1 MLKKYQLGGQPQPA
15 LDMDGTTPGEVYRTP
30 VENRAIFDNVQ
41 DLGQFLEPLSA
52 SAEST
57 DSPVSTSVLK
67 ETELVADA
75 VNMDLDSFFYKYD
88 GRLPQD
94 VLTAEKLKKEAVP
107 LERISGESIAPNIYR
122 ENRTKVLWNGEL
134 VDACAAGM
142 QYAISSEETPNHMSI
157 EDRKKLGIRGNAW
170 HVGKNLEDNG
180 GRRLYGLHEG
190 TAGIMDTNKL
200 RAKLISNRSGKDLNA
215 IHDMADTGDIVE
227 MYYPNSTKQQ
237 EASLTGTGTYTTHV
251 GMVSTDAEGR
261 KYVTHNIGGTWH
273 TDDLAT
279 ALSRTGAGNYFVSG
293 IVRPAYE
300 QGSSSISVNGDF
312 QIKRSTGKTEPV
324 QRTPE
329 EIKQWSENFQK
340 RKARI
345 QPFLSGLSYYAPYVQ
360 EDMDVSN
367 ENMKD
372 LVIPVSYALFGNE
385 SMFNDPDNVG
395 FQAKRKNRDLIRGV
409 KNIARSVGLDAI
421 APDMFDPM
429 SEGLTQIK
437 LDSGYLESKDGKE
450 LLTRYG
456 IDEESIYDV
465 SMSAAATQLLTA
477 YNLKK
482 LRGFIGPEK
491 FDGLDLQ
498 TKRNLLLKAH
508 NKGVD
513 TVIQRDLLDEG
524 IEKGLRTY
532 SKLHIQEI
540 PEGTPDDQKAFMR
553 YTNTGNDFALELN
566 VDYEKI
572 LKDKETADRIGYNVK
587 PLPTFTEEMAN
598 SAEDG
603 FSTLL
608 SNAYSTMNEAKGS
621 IDKIASEGKKLYES
635 EGKRSVKTIAK
646 KSEVEGQ
653 KLFAEMLRIGTITG
667 DTGEML
673 QDSLNTATSSVQ
685 EISKAISQDMQR
697 AAEKVSMDPLD
708 VTENIARQTFQ
719 NKIPQK
725 ITETSNAVEK
735 LGNALTAPKYRLQEF
750 NQILDM
756 EGINIPMSVQQ
767 KIMLD
772 PRFQDGSMDLK
783 TLIEEYLGEK
793 ITQNAAAPLDSA
805 IQRVSA
811 DQLAGLMKNENPSP
825 QMQTGGSLPK
835 YKVGGIRGG
844 KGRKPIM
851 QLAGSLTAY
860 DKTGFFSAEEKQSMF
875 HNKPN
880 QRYVPQGSPQDE
892 AALSKLADPF
902 KPEGSWKAQS
912 TYNLHASG
920 AMDHVAQGGYMYQF
934 ENPEYHIGKPK
945 MVYKHGGVHDPTT
958 EEYIPSTAYN
968 AGPAWG
974 HMLPEVVKE
983 DKLPLTNQAYMGKL
997 KTTNPIA
1004 YAATS
1009 AQNEAGNTLMD
1020 VTSMMPGIGD
1030 VQDVMELVRAI
1041 KDKDYG
1047 TLGIAAA
1054 ATAIPFVGYG
1064 AFKQGKKL
1072 WGNVRNFDN
1081 YVSQEEAARLRA
1093 ERMLSQQD
1101 KWVGQDVN
1109 TVNKFETAVQ
1119 RHNPSDPTISK
1130 GSLGKNRGDSTG
1142 ISSEADLNDANKARI
1157 TSHEVGHYYRNAEE
1171 EANSW
1176 NRLFDFSKESPR
1188 TARYLRGKSGARPN
1202 PGQVTESTSTF
1213 KMDKGSP
1220 HGDELRERAAQ
1231 LKDHIAFKNNIPL
1244 NKDFTITSKQL
1255 DDALKTYISDTK
1267 LDNSMTSFIRGL
1279 KDKKGLLNQMNTR
1292 PLSIAP
1298 IVGSSILLNSQKEKT
1313 LPKYQE
1319 GGFIPTVQDNTNVN
1333 QVRFTADQLRP
1344 LGPSEKSPERI
1355 RAERTYELIAPSGY
1369 LSPTNYINALKLDN
1383 SKEVQKR
1390 DYFVDPRSEEGFKQY
1405 LGINDDPKYI
1415 SKSPNRP
1422 SKEKDTT
1429 ATYYRLDKDVEDGI
1443 LRFVRNMP
1451 YVPEGE
1457 MVNVNEFD
1465 LPYDPD
1471 MDKGGGYN
1479 RYSVLG
1485 NLQVGWA
1492 TDPATGKKYAS
1503 YYDKY
1508 DFPKY
1513 IQNGVPG
1520 ITGGLKG
1527 KPFEFY
1533 NRIYFPEEQ
1542 LDFWNEVQSPN
1553 KKLIPVK

>member
-395 FQAKRKNRDLIRGV
+395 FQARRKNRDLIRGV

-491 FDGLDLQ
+491 FDGLDMQ

-540 PEGTPDDQKAFMR
+540 PESTPDDQKAFMR

-598 SAEDG
+598 NAEDG

-646 KSEVEGQ
+646 RSEVEGQ

-783 TLIEEYLGEK
+783 TLIEEYLGK
-793 ITQNAAAPLDSA
+793 NITQNAAAPLDSA

-811 DQLAGLMKNENPSP
+811 DQLADLMKDENLLPR
-825 QMQTGGSLPK
+825 MQTGGSLPK
-835 YKVGGIRGG
+835 YQTGTIVGGDTNEIPSWL
-844 KGRKPIM
+844 RKRFVGQAGPTIISEQKLIQDQKKYATEPIKSTDGIVENIAEFFDPTGV
-851 QLAGSLTAY
+851 LSHDDAKRAY
-860 DKTGFFSAEEKQSMF
+860 S
-875 HNKPN
+875 
-880 QRYVPQGSPQDE
+880 
-892 AALSKLADPF
+892 
-902 KPEGSWKAQS
+902 SWKS
-912 TYNLHASG
+912 SERSYPNFSEL
-920 AMDHVAQGGYMYQF
+920 MDMFGVVPAL
-934 ENPEYHIGKPK
+934 GKFGNIK
-945 MVYKHGGVHDPTT
+945 YLK
-958 EEYIPSTAYN
+958 N
-968 AGPAWG
+968 AG
-974 HMLPEVVKE
+974 
-983 DKLPLTNQAYMGKL
+983 
-997 KTTNPIA
+997 
-1004 YAATS
+1004 
-1009 AQNEAGNTLMD
+1009 
-1020 VTSMMPGIGD
+1020 
-1030 VQDVMELVRAI
+1030 AI
-1041 KDKDYG
+1041 KNSMKYVAPAFG
-1047 TLGIAAA
+1047 
-1054 ATAIPFVGYG
+1054 AIPWQKIINSVDTI
-1064 AFKQGKKL
+1064 QDIE
-1072 WGNVRNFDN
+1072 NDN
-1081 YVSQEEAARLRA
+1081 IQ
-1093 ERMLSQQD
+1093 
-1101 KWVGQDVN
+1101 
-1109 TVNKFETAVQ
+1109 KFQTG
-1119 RHNPSDPTISK
+1119 
-1130 GSLGKNRGDSTG
+1130 GS
-1142 ISSEADLNDANKARI
+1142 
-1157 TSHEVGHYYRNAEE
+1157 
-1171 EANSW
+1171 
-1176 NRLFDFSKESPR
+1176 
-1188 TARYLRGKSGARPN
+1188 
-1202 PGQVTESTSTF
+1202 
-1213 KMDKGSP
+1213 
-1220 HGDELRERAAQ
+1220 
-1231 LKDHIAFKNNIPL
+1231 
-1244 NKDFTITSKQL
+1244 
-1255 DDALKTYISDTK
+1255 
-1267 LDNSMTSFIRGL
+1267 
-1279 KDKKGLLNQMNTR
+1279 
-1292 PLSIAP
+1292 
-1298 IVGSSILLNSQKEKT
+1298 
-1313 LPKYQE
+1313 LPKYQVGTKTKIIADTDSE
-1319 GGFIPTVQDNTNVN
+1319 TGETYTAFAPLHSLPEVTVTDRLDRTNPVAVRNWSRTNDPIAYNARKASSDFANNYLYPIAEVAPGTGDVSDVMHLGKAIQDRDLTTLGVAATAAALPYVTYGAIKGA
-1333 QVRFTADQLRP
+1333 QKTARFAKDTDKLIGNKIQ
-1344 LGPSEKSPERI
+1344 EKYTGVSYFSTKDLVERANKNI
-1355 RAERTYELIAPSGY
+1355 NRSYGINRSGY
-1369 LSPTNYINALKLDN
+1369 DIVLQPSNDPLWPGELNVFLGENKTHSGRINLDLPYTNSMSASYMLKRPKKAKQILEKRKEYFERSPRNRAVIRDEDFPFGELTRASSWNAEAAEMLKEVKGKGVSGEISKALNDAAKSYGSVLESSDAHLSSGLLRYLIQLKKGNVALPTGHVSYKNNEDFLKEFESIMQDQGKSAAFENALKH
-1383 SKEVQKR
+1383 
-1390 DYFVDPRSEEGFKQY
+1390 
-1405 LGINDDPKYI
+1405 
-1415 SKSPNRP
+1415 
-1422 SKEKDTT
+1422 
-1429 ATYYRLDKDVEDGI
+1429 KDV
-1443 LRFVRNMP
+1443 NM
-1451 YVPEGE
+1451 
-1457 MVNVNEFD
+1457 
-1465 LPYDPD
+1465 LPLKFRQKASQA
-1471 MDKGGGYN
+1471 MF
-1479 RYSVLG
+1479 RY
-1485 NLQVGWA
+1485 
-1492 TDPATGKKYAS
+1492 
-1503 YYDKY
+1503 
-1508 DFPKY
+1508 
-1513 IQNGVPG
+1513 
-1520 ITGGLKG
+1520 
-1527 KPFEFY
+1527 
-1533 NRIYFPEEQ
+1533 
-1542 LDFWNEVQSPN
+1542 
-1553 KKLIPVK
+1553 KKLGGSI